1 MSINIARLKFYLEK
15 VQFLIAE
22 DINRF
27 SNIGDYK
34 RILSKILPVFF
45 ILLGLYVGLMI
56 AIQYIPNESIMANIT
71 KSAET
76 LQKEG
81 PRRIVFPGFFERY
94 RTLDG
99 HTDCLMIDMA
109 VKPHHAGAVNSAMLN
124 ECYCHLESDGQPN
137 GYEFA
142 NDLFNVSKGKTEGL
156 ELYRYGRCWNGYLV
170 VLKPLLVL
178 MDFNQIRILNII
190 ILYLLMVI
198 CVVLIYRKLS
208 PFLGISFAFLL
219 VYFNFYLSP
228 MSLQYMQGA
237 FIVLLCSV
245 LVLVS
250 KRLTQTISNLC
261 LFFFIIGSVM
271 AFVDVLTLPQLT
283 LGLPLLFVFLVKKM
297 KMSMMDVVIICI
309 CWLIGYSLTWGSKFL
324 IGSVLT
330 GTNLLT
336 DALHAAQMRTSSS
349 IGSEKISLLR
359 VGSSL
364 RILIPIAVLFI
375 GFIPYYIKNRQ
386 SNIDFRR
393 LSPIFLIAMIVPMWF
408 VVLSNHS
415 IVHILFTYRAWILPV
430 FSVIVLLYYTIDQE
444 KIFSIKKR

>member
-1 MSINIARLKFYLEK
+1 
-15 VQFLIAE
+15 
-22 DINRF
+22 
-27 SNIGDYK
+27 
-34 RILSKILPVFF
+34 
-45 ILLGLYVGLMI
+45 
-56 AIQYIPNESIMANIT
+56 
-71 KSAET
+71 
-76 LQKEG
+76 
-81 PRRIVFPGFFERY
+81 
-94 RTLDG
+94 
-99 HTDCLMIDMA
+99 
-109 VKPHHAGAVNSAMLN
+109 
-124 ECYCHLESDGQPN
+124 
-137 GYEFA
+137 
-142 NDLFNVSKGKTEGL
+142 
-156 ELYRYGRCWNGYLV
+156 
-170 VLKPLLVL
+170 
-178 MDFNQIRILNII
+178 
-190 ILYLLMVI
+190 
-198 CVVLIYRKLS
+198 
-208 PFLGISFAFLL
+208 
-219 VYFNFYLSP
+219 
-228 MSLQYMQGA
+228 
-237 FIVLLCSV
+237 
-245 LVLVS
+245 
-250 KRLTQTISNLC
+250 
-261 LFFFIIGSVM
+261 
-271 AFVDVLTLPQLT
+271 
-283 LGLPLLFVFLVKKM
+283 M